1 MKKTITACA
10 FGALLSCS
18 AMASDGMV
26 AIPSQFSAEETA
38 TRFVQIV
45 EEKGL
50 TLFTRVNHAE
60 NATRVNLDLRPT
72 EVILF
77 GNPVVGTPLM
87 QCAQEVAIELPQKA
101 LIWEDA
107 EGKVWLAYND
117 PAYLKQR
124 HNIQDCD
131 EVIDKISGVLG
142 TLSQAATSQ

>member
-1 MKKTITACA
+1 
-10 FGALLSCS
+10 
-18 AMASDGMV
+18 MV

-38 TRFVQIV
+38 MRFVQIV

-124 HNIQDCD
+124 HNIQGCD
-131 EVIDKISGVLG
+131 EVIDKISCW
-142 TLSQAATSQ
+142 AR